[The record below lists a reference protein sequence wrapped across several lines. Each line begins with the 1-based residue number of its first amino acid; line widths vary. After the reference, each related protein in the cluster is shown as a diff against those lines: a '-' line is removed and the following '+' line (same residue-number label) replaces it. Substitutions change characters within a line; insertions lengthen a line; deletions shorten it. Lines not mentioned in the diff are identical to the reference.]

1 MASTAQIANLAFSTI
16 SSYQTAKAQK
26 DAYNYQAQVERN
38 NAVLADRRAKDALER
53 GAAEEQRQRLKTA
66 QLKSTQRA
74 ALAARGIDLGEGS
87 ALDILTSTDY
97 MGEVDART
105 IHDNAAQ
112 EAWGIRVQRDSIL
125 DNARLLSDRAGSI
138 RPGVTAMGTFLGG
151 ATRVAAS
158 WYTPA
163 PSTATS
169 SYSAKTSTKYSG
181 WGA

>member
-1 MASTAQIANLAFSTI
+1 MASVAQIANLAFSTV

-38 NAVLADRRAKDALER
+38 NAVLAERRAKDAIER

-105 IHDNAAQ
+105 IHDNAAE
-112 EAWGIRVQRDSIL
+112 EAWGLRVQRDSIL
-125 DNARLLSDRAGSI
+125 DNARLLSDRAGST
-138 RPGVTAMGTFLGG
+138 RPGAAAFGTFLGG

-158 WYTPA
+158 WYSP
-163 PSTATS
+163 TAAN
-169 SYSAKTSTKYSG
+169 SYSKTTNTKNVG
-181 WGA
+181 WGS